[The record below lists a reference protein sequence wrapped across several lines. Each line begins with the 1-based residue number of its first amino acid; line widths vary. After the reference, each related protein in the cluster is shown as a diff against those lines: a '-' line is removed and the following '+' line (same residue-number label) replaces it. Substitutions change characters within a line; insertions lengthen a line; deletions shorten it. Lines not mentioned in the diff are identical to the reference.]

1 MKLKQKRYRYIITI
15 CFNVILFY
23 LLYLW
28 LQKNI
33 KLHSLLYDISNTISA
48 SIVFVILFYFF
59 ILGLYGLRF
68 ALLLRT
74 NFKKAFCITSIGSGI
89 NNILP
94 FRMGDLLRVYFGR
107 QFFDLDILHTL
118 AATFIERY
126 FDLIMLLIFG
136 AIILFTHKF
145 GIEVNAVY
153 MYIVLLSCS
162 VLSIF
167 FYRYL
172 IVKDSMIKKIF
183 CRSDRVKALLVAVE
197 DVISSPNKLPVLM
210 FSAAIWISIL
220 LVYYLFF
227 KWNLPHDSFGLGGA
241 IFLLFT
247 TTLSFAI
254 PYAFAGVGIFETA
267 IVYYL
272 IKFLQVVPTKAL
284 ALALVFHI
292 VTALP
297 QITLMLGIFILHR
310 SFWLRPP
317 KNMRAAQ

>member
-1 MKLKQKRYRYIITI
+1 MRLKEKRYRYIITI
-15 CFNVILFY
+15 CFNAVLFY

-33 KLHSLLYDISNTISA
+33 KLHSLLYDVAHTLSA
-48 SIVFVILFYFF
+48 SIIFVLLFYFF
-59 ILGLYGLRF
+59 ILVLYGLRF
-68 ALLLRT
+68 GLLLKT
-74 NFKKAFCITSIGSGI
+74 NFKKAFCITGIGSGI
-89 NNILP
+89 NNLLP
-94 FRMGDLLRVYFGR
+94 FRMGDLLRVYFGK
-107 QFFDLDILHTL
+107 QFFNLDMPHTL

-136 AIILFTHKF
+136 AIILFSHKV

-153 MYIVLLSCS
+153 MYIILLSCS
-162 VLSIF
+162 VLSVF
-167 FYRYL
+167 LYRYL
-172 IVKDSMIKKIF
+172 IVKNSVIRKFMCK
-183 CRSDRVKALLVAVE
+183 SERVNTLLTAVE
-197 DVISSPNKLPVLM
+197 DVISSPNKLPVLI

-227 KWNLPHDSFGLGGA
+227 KWNLPHDSFGLTGA

-284 ALALVFHI
+284 ALALVFHV

-297 QITLMLGIFILHR
+297 QIILMLCIFLLHR
-310 SFWLRPP
+310 SSWWSSP
-317 KNMRAAQ
+317 KNMGAAH

>member
-15 CFNVILFY
+15 CFNVVLFY

-33 KLHSLLYDISNTISA
+33 KLHSLLFDVEHTAYA
-48 SIVFVILFYFF
+48 SIVFVVIFYFF
-59 ILGLYGLRF
+59 ILCLYGLRF
-68 ALLLRT
+68 GLLLRT
-74 NFKKAFCITSIGSGI
+74 SFKNAFCVTGIGNGI
-89 NNILP
+89 NNLLP
-94 FRMGDLLRVYFGR
+94 FRVGDILRVYFGK
-107 QFFDLDILHTL
+107 QFFSLDIPHTL

-136 AIILFTHKF
+136 AAILFMHQF

-153 MYIVLLSCS
+153 MFIILLSCS
-162 VLSIF
+162 VLSVF
-167 FYRYL
+167 LYRYL
-172 IVKDSMIKKIF
+172 IVKDSIIRQF
-183 CRSDRVKALLVAVE
+183 VCRSERIETLLIAVE
-197 DVISSPNKLPVLM
+197 DVVSKPNKLPVLI
-210 FSAAIWISIL
+210 FSAAIWLSIL
-220 LVYYLFF
+220 LAYYFFF
-227 KWNLPHDSFGLGGA
+227 KWNLPHDSFGLSGA
-241 IFLLFT
+241 VFLLFT

-272 IKFLQVVPTKAL
+272 IKFLHVVPTKAL

-297 QITLMLGIFILHR
+297 QIILMLAVFIAHR
-310 SFWLRPP
+310 SLWVRSP
-317 KNMRAAQ
+317 KKVKAA